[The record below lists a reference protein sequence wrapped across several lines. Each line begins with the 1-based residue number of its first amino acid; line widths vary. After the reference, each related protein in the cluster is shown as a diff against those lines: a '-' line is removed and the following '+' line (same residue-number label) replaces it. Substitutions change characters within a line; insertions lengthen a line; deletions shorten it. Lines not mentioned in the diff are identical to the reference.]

1 MRARV
6 GLGKPAGQHG
16 GKVGA
21 ARTEAGDADVCHGD
35 GQRLGRDKGDVDRGG
50 VVGLASALGVV
61 RVGLVWLMVAGALG
75 RSAERVAVACVG
87 ARTVGCVHGV
97 CVCVEADCFDLSFF
111 FFSVLYGCWSLLAWC
126 SFFSCAAPVRATPVR
141 IAHNF
146 NRPTADSLFFVFA
159 QPQFFWFL
167 SGPEKKNKN
176 SNAGRLGEV
185 GSRRQSF
192 PLLGRVCMCPPTRFP
207 PPR

>member
-1 MRARV
+1 M
-6 GLGKPAGQHG
+6 
-16 GKVGA
+16 
-21 ARTEAGDADVCHGD
+21 T
-35 GQRLGRDKGDVDRGG
+35 
-50 VVGLASALGVV
+50 S
-61 RVGLVWLMVAGALG
+61 
-75 RSAERVAVACVG
+75 
-87 ARTVGCVHGV
+87 V

-126 SFFSCAAPVRATPVR
+126 SFFPAPPLCAQHRCASRT
-141 IAHNF
+141 ISTGQQ
-146 NRPTADSLFFVFA
+146 PTAFFFVFA

-192 PLLGRVCMCPPTRFP
+192 PLLGRVCMCPSTRFP